1 MKIILPVT
9 IINILLCLA
18 ICLAISIPNY
28 PIYFIPLV
36 GAFIILVINEKDF
49 K

>member
-1 MKIILPVT
+1 MFN
-9 IINILLCLA
+9 NITKHSLKSWNVLA
-18 ICLAISIPNY
+18 ICLAISTPNY